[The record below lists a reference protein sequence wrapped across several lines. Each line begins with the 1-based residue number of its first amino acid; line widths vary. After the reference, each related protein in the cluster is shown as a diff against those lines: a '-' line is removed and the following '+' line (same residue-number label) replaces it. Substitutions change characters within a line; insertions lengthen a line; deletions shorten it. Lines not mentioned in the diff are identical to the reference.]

1 MSQPNKIQKR
11 ADKVSLDTDTSE
23 GKRVRQEAPR
33 SLAVFET
40 GIQTCG
46 QLASAMSLLMADL
59 ISERIGTSVGNAVC
73 NAGSKMLKAVEMQQR
88 FGVTQKDSGRKELSL
103 IS

>member
-1 MSQPNKIQKR
+1 MRQLKR
-11 ADKVSLDTDTSE
+11 NQAKANTITKLDDAQ
-23 GKRVRQEAPR
+23 GKRQEPPR
-33 SLAVFET
+33 SLPLFEK

-46 QLASAMSLLMADL
+46 QLASAMSVLMADL

-88 FGVTQKDSGRKELSL
+88 FGISQPESGRKELRL
-103 IS
+103 IA

>member
-1 MSQPNKIQKR
+1 MRQPKKVQKQ
-11 ADKVSLDTDTSE
+11 AEETKKEL
-23 GKRVRQEAPR
+23 KRLTEPPR
-33 SLAVFET
+33 SLILFEK

-46 QLASAMSLLMADL
+46 QLASAMSVLMADL

-88 FGVTQKDSGRKELSL
+88 FGITQSESGRKELRL
-103 IS
+103 IA